1 MANHNIEIPKINV
14 VPILDAV
21 FIFIFFLLMNTQI
34 GEYFQIT
41 TSKPIV
47 KSVSAS
53 QMEELKGKFF
63 KVRVTNDK
71 IVFTEGAKENVLKE
85 FTWGQEDLIALHD
98 FAKMMKEKN
107 PKEKSIVVKSKP
119 DVKYKDLIKVVDA
132 VQKKV
137 EVEAT
142 IANSKAILKPLYEN
156 LAFEKMR

>member
-1 MANHNIEIPKINV
+1 MGSKNIEIPRINV

-63 KVRVTNDK
+63 KVRVSNDK

-85 FTWGQEDLIALHD
+85 FTWSSEDLIALHE
-98 FAKMMKEKN
+98 FAKIQKEKN
-107 PKEKSIVVKSKP
+107 PKEKSIVVKSKS
-119 DVKYKDLIKVVDA
+119 DVKYKELVKVVDA

-137 EVEAT
+137 ETTEAVGG
-142 IANSKAILKPLYEN
+142 KVVLKPLYEN

>member
-1 MANHNIEIPKINV
+1 MATNKSIKIPQINV

-47 KSVSAS
+47 KSVTAS

-63 KVRVTNDK
+63 KVRVTKEK
-71 IVFTEGAKENVLKE
+71 IVFTEGAKENILKE
-85 FTWGQEDLIALHD
+85 FTWSDESLVALHD
-98 FAKMMKEKN
+98 FAKMLKDKN
-107 PKEKSIVVKSKP
+107 PKEKSIVVKSKA
-119 DVKYKDLIKVVDA
+119 DVKYKDIVKVVDA
-132 VQKKV
+132 VQKKI
-137 EVEAT
+137 EVAEL
-142 IANSKAILKPLYEN
+142 NSKVVLKPLYEN